1 MNKSKEEILE
11 DVKKYMPKA
20 LVGPGALRLM
30 MLSLDIERRHRE
42 EAEKAYTKCEK
53 AYEEYQ
59 KYARLVKQVTKE
71 ES

>member
-1 MNKSKEEILE
+1 MNKSKEEVLE
-11 DVKKYMPKA
+11 DVKKYVPETI
-20 LVGPGALRLM
+20 VGLKGLRLM
-30 MLSLDIERRHRE
+30 MLSLDMEKRHRE
-42 EAEKAYTKCEK
+42 EAEKEYAKCEK